1 MKGKIIMSIKF
12 LNTST
17 QRKTGD
23 IPQTYRSGGENMYG
37 SCPDNCPLKPTD
49 VGVATEVDEEYA
61 RALAKAV
68 PRNGNSFSYSHFPSD
83 KWKHLGFNQLK
94 RTTLN
99 FSANTQE
106 EAVQSFKKG
115 IPTVWAEEN
124 PTARK
129 VNGVQLMPCPADK
142 HDHIQCKSCGGSAGP
157 LCARPDRKFVVV
169 FKWKRWKKTPC
180 YAANGYVRFTW
191 KNTGKVLSNMA
202 DGDRLLEWVKQLPFG
217 STVRHHVAGDIGKI
231 K

>member
-124 PTARK
+124 LAI
-129 VNGVQLMPCPADK
+129 V
-142 HDHIQCKSCGGSAGP
+142 
-157 LCARPDRKFVVV
+157 
-169 FKWKRWKKTPC
+169 
-180 YAANGYVRFTW
+180 
-191 KNTGKVLSNMA
+191 TGK
-202 DGDRLLEWVKQLPFG
+202 P
-217 STVRHHVAGDIGKI
+217 
-231 K
+231 